1 MKYNGFT
8 WGLLIAFSLLMS
20 PLHAASKGVPTE
32 LLPKNTAV
40 QLKNYQY
47 TAKTSQAVK
56 KQGKVRAGKL
66 TWVCKSNA
74 CVIKGPWPTPGV
86 GACAALARQ
95 VGRISSY
102 GHPSKKLSM
111 SQLNQ
116 CNAGVASKK
125 KLSSR
130 PLLDAGVPAGFGTPA
145 GSIASARTG
154 KPGSSS
160 VQPKV
165 SFGKPSKAFRIPSA
179 KNIPGKSSSPAKF
192 SPGIASAQKAGG
204 FQKNPQKGFTPQKF
218 SSNFS
223 LSPPLAKPMAKK
235 RNIVIPQTGFAGKMP
250 TTANEL
256 SKKPKVT
263 LAPSQ
268 KIYINQ
274 ALSLAQRNSL
284 RQMSVALARN
294 PSFSTVRVQWTDLIK
309 RLRATGR
316 PIDVNALVQSV
327 LRQSSLQARADRTRM
342 ENKKRTCNESKK
354 VILTER
360 RRELQSRQQM
370 LKSNKQTT
378 PFAAKNL
385 APPQRYQPKKGQIDQ
400 TRNMAVETKK
410 PEPGPPSLRI
420 TTPKKLGASI
430 SGLEFQLPT
439 ACGDDQLANVDMQNM
454 LQKQQQTMQ
463 MMSQISK
470 MLNDTAM
477 AVIRKI
483 GG

>member
-1 MKYNGFT
+1 MNYSGFT
-8 WGLLIAFSLLMS
+8 WGLLIALFLLIS
-20 PLHAASKGVPTE
+20 PLHAASKGVPTK
-32 LLPKNTAV
+32 LLLKNTAV

-56 KQGKVRAGKL
+56 KQGKVRAGRL
-66 TWVCKSNA
+66 TWVCKSNT
-74 CVIKGPWPTPGV
+74 CVIKGPWPAPGV
-86 GACAALARQ
+86 GTCAALARQ
-95 VGRISSY
+95 VGRILSY

-130 PLLDAGVPAGFGTPA
+130 PLLDVGVPTGFGKPA
-145 GSIASARTG
+145 GSNASVRIA
-154 KPGSSS
+154 KPGPSS

-165 SFGKPSKAFRIPSA
+165 SFGKPSKKFATPSP
-179 KNIPGKSSSPAKF
+179 KNIPGKSLSPAKF
-192 SPGIASAQKAGG
+192 SPGFGSAPKAGRL
-204 FQKNPQKGFTPQKF
+204 QKKPQKGFTPQKF

-223 LSPPLAKPMAKK
+223 LSPPLAKPMGTTQNVVK
-235 RNIVIPQTGFAGKMP
+235 PQISFAGKM
-250 TTANEL
+250 TTTNEL
-256 SKKPKVT
+256 LKNPKAMLT
-263 LAPSQ
+263 PRQ
-268 KIYINQ
+268 NTFINQ

-284 RQMSVALARN
+284 RQMSAALARQ
-294 PSFSTVRVQWTDLIK
+294 PSFSTVRSQWTNLIK
-309 RLRATGR
+309 QLKATGR

-327 LRQSSLQARADRTRM
+327 MRQLSLQARANITST
-342 ENKKRTCNESKK
+342 ENKIRTCNESKE
-354 VILTER
+354 VMRTER

-378 PFAAKNL
+378 PFAAKKL
-385 APPQRYQPKKGQIDQ
+385 APPQRSQLKKGQIEQ

-410 PEPGPPSLRI
+410 PKPGPQSRRI
-420 TTPKKLGASI
+420 TTPKRLGASI
-430 SGLEFQLPT
+430 SGLKFQLPT
-439 ACGDDQLANVDMQNM
+439 DCGDDQLANVDLQNM

-483 GG
+483 G